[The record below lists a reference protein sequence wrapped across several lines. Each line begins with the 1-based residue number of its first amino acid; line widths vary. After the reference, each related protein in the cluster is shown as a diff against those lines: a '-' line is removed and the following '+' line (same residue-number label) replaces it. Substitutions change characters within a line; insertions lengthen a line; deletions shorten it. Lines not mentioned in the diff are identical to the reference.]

1 MYNDLRYA
9 VRMLV
14 KNAGATLIILLSLAL
29 GIGGNIAI
37 FSFVNALLLRPPAVE
52 SPGELL
58 EIWNQKPM
66 AASAFERYFP
76 LSYPGY
82 SYYQQNNR
90 VFSGL
95 LAFDGDPAFISW
107 SRSGQGQLILGQCV
121 SGNFFSLLGVRPV
134 HGRAFLPEEDKT
146 QGTHPVAVLSHA
158 FWQEQFASDRSV
170 LGTALTLNGQS
181 YTVVG
186 VAPAGFTGMMA
197 GIAPDVWL
205 PLMMAPQIL
214 HDPEWLTREG
224 SFSLLSIG
232 RLKAGVPPS
241 QAQGELNLLARQ
253 FSKNYVHN
261 RNLEA
266 AVFPATLVPGP
277 FRGFVGA
284 FTGVLMAVVI
294 IVLLI
299 ACANAANF
307 LLAQATTR
315 RREMAIRSA
324 LGASR
329 RRVIQQALT
338 ESTLLALLG
347 GGAGTVLALWVN
359 PLLLSLRPPNLP
371 VRLDV
376 PFDIRVLG
384 FTAIISL
391 ATGIIFGLIP
401 ALRST
406 RLDLAPTLKDEVQGG
421 YRRSRLRNGLMISQ
435 VALCLL
441 LLVGGGLC
449 LRSLWNAQSI
459 DTGFQVQN
467 RIAAKLDLKS
477 LDYSSERGKRF
488 YQDWIERV
496 AALPGVQSVSIASYL
511 PLETTSLTIGVQI
524 PGQQPPAGQ
533 DSFHISTMDV
543 GPDFFKT
550 LGTPVMRGREFQR
563 QDDEN
568 APRVIV
574 INEAMAERFWPG
586 ENPIGQRVVEGDLAK
601 DQSYEVVGVVKS
613 GKYRTLSESPRPVL
627 FRSFLQAY
635 RAKATLVAHTNA
647 DAGQLLKAVRE
658 EVQRLDPNLALIE
671 SGTLKAHLA
680 FALFPAQ
687 VTGLLLGA
695 FGLLALLLAVV
706 GLSGVIAYSVA
717 QRTREIG
724 IRMALG
730 AQGQD
735 VLRLVV
741 GQGVSLSLIGIVLGL
756 GAAVALTR
764 FLSSFL
770 YQIEP
775 TDPATFLI
783 VSVLM
788 AVVSLLACYFPARRA
803 TRVDP
808 MIALRRE

>member
-1 MYNDLRYA
+1 
-9 VRMLV
+9 
-14 KNAGATLIILLSLAL
+14 
-29 GIGGNIAI
+29 
-37 FSFVNALLLRPPAVE
+37 
-52 SPGELL
+52 
-58 EIWNQKPM
+58 
-66 AASAFERYFP
+66 
-76 LSYPGY
+76 
-82 SYYQQNNR
+82 
-90 VFSGL
+90 
-95 LAFDGDPAFISW
+95 
-107 SRSGQGQLILGQCV
+107 
-121 SGNFFSLLGVRPV
+121 
-134 HGRAFLPEEDKT
+134 
-146 QGTHPVAVLSHA
+146 
-158 FWQEQFASDRSV
+158 
-170 LGTALTLNGQS
+170 
-181 YTVVG
+181 
-186 VAPAGFTGMMA
+186 
-197 GIAPDVWL
+197 
-205 PLMMAPQIL
+205 
-214 HDPEWLTREG
+214 
-224 SFSLLSIG
+224 
-232 RLKAGVPPS
+232 
-241 QAQGELNLLARQ
+241 
-253 FSKNYVHN
+253 
-261 RNLEA
+261 
-266 AVFPATLVPGP
+266 
-277 FRGFVGA
+277 
-284 FTGVLMAVVI
+284 MAVVVV
-294 IVLLI
+294 VLLI

-347 GGAGTVLALWVN
+347 GCAGTLLALWVN

-391 ATGIIFGLIP
+391 VTGIIFGLIP

-406 RLDLAPTLKDEVQGG
+406 RVDLAPTLKDEVQGG

-441 LLVGGGLC
+441 LLVGGVLC

-459 DTGFQVQN
+459 DTGFQTQN

-477 LDYSSERGKRF
+477 LDYPSERGKRF
-488 YQDWIERV
+488 YQDWIDRV

-524 PGQQPPAGQ
+524 AGQEPPAGQ

-543 GPDFFKT
+543 GPDFFRT

-563 QDDEN
+563 HDDET
-568 APRVIV
+568 APRVMV

-586 ENPIGQRVVEGDLAK
+586 ENPIGQRVVAGELEKG
-601 DQSYEVVGVVKS
+601 QSYEVVGVVKT
-613 GKYRTLSESPRPVL
+613 GKYRTLSESPRPAL

-671 SGTLKAHLA
+671 SGTLKEHLA
-680 FALFPAQ
+680 FTLFPAQ
-687 VTGLLLGA
+687 VTGLLLGV

-706 GLSGVIAYSVA
+706 GLSGVIAYSVG
-717 QRTREIG
+717 QRTHEIG
-724 IRMALG
+724 VRMALG
-730 AQGQD
+730 AQRQD

-741 GQGVSLSLIGIVLGL
+741 GQGMSLSLIGIVLGL
-756 GAAVALTR
+756 VVAVALTR

-775 TDPATFLI
+775 TDPATFLL

-803 TRVDP
+803 TQVDP
-808 MIALRRE
+808 MVALRCE